1 VGNANVSKLKAR
13 KSSPLQALCRTTSQ
27 LAAPQGQPPR
37 QAEPVALNL
46 ARTGAAAAGEA
57 APGGA
62 HGDRSQPAA
71 PASGARHWAPLARFI
86 AQEARIGA
94 WAERRR
100 STLNLYEFVR
110 FGIKQGWASLFGALL
125 LALLIGTHLL
135 YPSGAP
141 LGRYDFLL
149 LAAIAIQAAMLAA
162 KLETWEEAKVIF
174 IFHVVGTAMEVFKT
188 SVGSWIY
195 PEPSLLRIG
204 GVPLFTGFMY
214 AAIGSYIARCWRLF
228 DFRFSHHPP
237 LSLLGLLGVGI
248 YVNFFAHHYVADMR
262 LGLFAATALLFG
274 RCWVYFKV
282 WRRWRRMPVLL
293 GFALVALFIW
303 FAENIGTFTAAWMYP
318 HQRHGWALVP
328 SSKLGAWFLLMI
340 ISYALVAMLNRP
352 QRPPPESQGAAAIIT
367 AEPPPGPRRA
377 FSSPPS

>member
-1 VGNANVSKLKAR
+1 MSKIKVCKIKVSRSKT
-13 KSSPLQALCRTTSQ
+13 SPRRLCQTTSPIE
-27 LAAPQGQPPR
+27 APPIKPPSL
-37 QAEPVALNL
+37 AEPVALNH
-46 ARTGAAAAGEA
+46 APRASVEAGDR
-57 APGGA
+57 APGGGR
-62 HGDRSQPAA
+62 GDAPAPAA
-71 PASGARHWAPLARFI
+71 PLQAAASQSGARHWAPLSRFI

-100 STLNLYEFVR
+100 LTLILYEFVR

-135 YPSGAP
+135 YPRGAS
-141 LGRYDFLL
+141 LSRYDFLV
-149 LAAIAIQAAMLAA
+149 LAAIAIQAVMLAA

-195 PEPSLLRIG
+195 PEASFLRIG

-237 LSLLGLLGVGI
+237 LPLLGLLGLGI

-262 LGLFAATALLFG
+262 LPLYAATVLLFG
-274 RCWVYFKV
+274 RCWVFFKV
-282 WRRWRRMPVLL
+282 WRRWRRMPLLL
-293 GFALVALFIW
+293 GFTLVALFIW

-352 QRPPPESQGAAAIIT
+352 QRPQPDGQCAAA
-367 AEPPPGPRRA
+367 A
-377 FSSPPS
+377 PSAAPAQG